1 MKITSESIIVV
12 LLILLLLAIPAIY
25 FPNDQPMRYAA
36 VLLFAPYIFWK
47 GMHYDDI
54 YLMAFGVGL
63 FAWDLYCILFRKTV
77 A

>member
-1 MKITSESIIVV
+1 
-12 LLILLLLAIPAIY
+12 
-25 FPNDQPMRYAA
+25 
-36 VLLFAPYIFWK
+36 
-47 GMHYDDI
+47 MHYDDI